1 MKEFLNDKV
10 MPKIMA
16 FINTKAMQAL
26 KEGIMY
32 SMPMIMV
39 GALFMLLANFPV
51 AAVTDAFTKAGLT
64 PFFNQISNASF
75 GIIAIIASIGIAYT
89 YAKNEGIAGLP
100 AGVISMVSFFI
111 LMPSSINDKD
121 GNAVGAILKDWTGGK
136 GMIGAI
142 ICGLLVG
149 WIYSIFVKKHI
160 GIKMPAGVPEGVS
173 NAFTALVPGFVI
185 LTGAGVVYAIT
196 EAAAK
201 MTPIELIYQGLQA
214 PLQGMTDSLGGAI
227 LMGFLIPFLWFF
239 GVHGSTIVGDGTMG
253 PLLLANSADNQA
265 ILDAGKALTIANGG
279 HIVTKQF
286 LDQILTV
293 TGSGITIGLVIFM
306 CLWAK
311 SKQMKELGKL
321 SIVPSLFNVNEPL
334 LFGTPIVLNP
344 MLAVPFFL
352 TPMLAS
358 IIEYFA
364 IYSGLCPLYGG
375 VVVPWTTPIII
386 SGFLVGGVRTALLQV
401 VILLLS
407 IAMYYPFAK
416 ALDKTYLA
424 QEKEEEKEE
433 TEQAAGAKAAAV

>member
-16 FINTKAMQAL
+16 FINTKAMRAL
-26 KEGIMY
+26 KDGIMY
-32 SMPMIMV
+32 SMPMIMI

-51 AAVTDAFTKAGLT
+51 PAVTDAFTKWGLT
-64 PFFNQISNASF
+64 PFFNQISNSSF
-75 GIIAIIASIGIAYT
+75 GIIAMIAAIGIAYT
-89 YAKNEGIAGLP
+89 YVKNEGLAGLP
-100 AGVISMVSFFI
+100 AGIISLVSYLI
-111 LMPSSINDKD
+111 IMPSSVADKD

-149 WIYSIFVKKHI
+149 WIYSIFIKKNI

-173 NAFTALVPGFVI
+173 AAFTALVPGAVI
-185 LTGAGVVYAIT
+185 LTGAGVIYAIT

-201 MTPIELIYQGLQA
+201 VTPIELIYRGLQA
-214 PLQGMTDSLGGAI
+214 PLQGMTDSLGGAL

-265 ILDAGKALTIANGG
+265 ILDAGKALTLANGG

-293 TGSGITIGLVIFM
+293 TGSGITIGLVLFM

-358 IIEYFA
+358 AIEYFA
-364 IYSGLCPLYGG
+364 IYTGLCPMYGG
-375 VVVPWTTPIII
+375 VVVPWTTPIVI
-386 SGFLVGGVRTALLQV
+386 SGFLVGGWRTALLQV

-407 IAMYYPFAK
+407 IVMYYPFAK
-416 ALDKTYLA
+416 ALDKTYVK
-424 QEKEEEKEE
+424 QEQDAEAAEEG
-433 TEQAAGAKAAAV
+433 TAAAAQNA